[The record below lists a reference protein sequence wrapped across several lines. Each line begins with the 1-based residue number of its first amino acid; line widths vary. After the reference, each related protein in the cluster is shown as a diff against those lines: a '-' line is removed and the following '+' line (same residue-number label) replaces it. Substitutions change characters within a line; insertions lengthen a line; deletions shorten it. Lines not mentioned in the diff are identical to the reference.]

1 MLPHYSSARLSDAWI
16 PACSVPVI
24 TPALLSV
31 FSFSAQAPDIAII
44 LPEPETGHGANL
56 HDFYI
61 TILRVPARPRL
72 NNVNKTHLGSSLN
85 FERANEQTKYISII
99 I

>member
-1 MLPHYSSARLSDAWI
+1 MLPHYSSARLSDAWL

-31 FSFSAQAPDIAII
+31 FSFSPGQAPDIAII

-61 TILRVPARPRL
+61 TILRVPAAPPQQCKQ
-72 NNVNKTHLGSSLN
+72 NSFG
-85 FERANEQTKYISII
+85 FEPEF
-99 I
+99 